1 MSYIITNSTLAIIS
15 KGKKTKVVEEKQSI
29 LINEM
34 TANLIERNCYLNG
47 STLEGRLKGSSYLL
61 GSSYKPPI
69 IINDS
74 ENIILIPTHSIR
86 NKDCNWINLTT
97 MLYYSPTD
105 NNKVLIEFKNNKKIV
120 LNTSYNIFDKQ
131 VLRATR
137 LESALK
143 GRIYQKYL

>member
-29 LINEM
+29 LLNEM
-34 TANLIERNCYLNG
+34 IANIIERNCYING

-69 IINDS
+69 VINDS

-97 MLYYSPTD
+97 LLHYSPTD
-105 NNKVLIEFKNNKKIV
+105 NNKVLIEFKNNKKII

>member
-29 LINEM
+29 LLNEM
-34 TANLIERNCYLNG
+34 IANLIERNCYING

-69 IINDS
+69 VINDS

-97 MLYYSPTD
+97 LLHYSPTD
-105 NNKVLIEFKNNKKIV
+105 NNKVLIEFKNNKKII